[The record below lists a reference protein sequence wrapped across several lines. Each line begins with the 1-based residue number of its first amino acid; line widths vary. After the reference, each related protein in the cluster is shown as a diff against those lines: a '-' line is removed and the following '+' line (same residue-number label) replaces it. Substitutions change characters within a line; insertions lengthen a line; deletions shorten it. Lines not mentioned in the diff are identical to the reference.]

1 MVTCFEFSPQETS
14 VTVWIGTSLISKEM
28 AESNLKSEVLRRFS
42 LAFPC
47 FNAPADSAACY
58 SPISYSRRLASTL

>member
-42 LAFPC
+42 RA
-47 FNAPADSAACY
+47 
-58 SPISYSRRLASTL
+58 RRFRPEERW

>member
-42 LAFPC
+42 RAFSVFQRAGRFGC
-47 FNAPADSAACY
+47 LLF
-58 SPISYSRRLASTL
+58 SYIL